1 MRPLAWESALAA
13 MVFVERKFGRIKRER
28 GLTMAAILSDEASQ
42 ELAEQ
47 VWQKVE
53 ELAKSIVLKPRG
65 VQDKP
70 TISGYLNQGKAQKY
84 VGSKALLEKLEQ
96 NGLGRYVIDGTIR
109 YKVADIDEAM
119 DLFRE

>member
-1 MRPLAWESALAA
+1 
-13 MVFVERKFGRIKRER
+13 
-28 GLTMAAILSDEASQ
+28 MAAILSDEASQ

-53 ELAKSIVLKPRG
+53 ELAKSIAIKPRG
-65 VQDKP
+65 TQDKP
-70 TISGYLNQGKAQKY
+70 TISGYLNQTKAQKY
-84 VGSKALLEKLEQ
+84 AGSKALLKKLEQ

-109 YKVADIDEAM
+109 YKVADIDDAM

>member
-1 MRPLAWESALAA
+1 
-13 MVFVERKFGRIKRER
+13 
-28 GLTMAAILSDEASQ
+28 MAAILSDEASQ

-70 TISGYLNQGKAQKY
+70 IISGYLNQGKAQKY

-109 YKVADIDEAM
+109 YKAADIDEAM

>member
-1 MRPLAWESALAA
+1 
-13 MVFVERKFGRIKRER
+13 
-28 GLTMAAILSDEASQ
+28 MAAILSDEASQ

-65 VQDKP
+65 VQGKP
-70 TISGYLNQGKAQKY
+70 IISGYLNQGKAQKY

-96 NGLGRYVIDGTIR
+96 NGLGRCVIDGTIR
-109 YKVADIDEAM
+109 YKVADIDDAM